1 MKHHLLLAVSAGIFL
16 AACNND
22 NNSTSTT
29 TDSVTTTE
37 TSTTNPGMTDNSTTG
52 ADTGMGNTG
61 AAAPA
66 ASATP
71 LNEADKQMAMKAA
84 QGNMMEIESSNLAL
98 QNSTNDRV
106 KAYANMM
113 ITDHTKAGDQMKSM
127 AAAKGLTLPD
137 SLDKQGRNHLEAM
150 RKMKGAAFDRHYMK
164 MMVDDHV
171 KTVDLFKRGSTNAAD
186 ADLKNFF
193 SANLPVIQMHADSA
207 KAISKAKM

>member
-1 MKHHLLLAVSAGIFL
+1 MKHYLLLTLGAGLFL
-16 AACNND
+16 SACNSDDSN
-22 NNSTSTT
+22 TSTT
-29 TDSVTTTE
+29 TDSTTTTE
-37 TSTTNPGMTDNSTTG
+37 TSTTNPGMTDTG
-52 ADTGMGNTG
+52 MGGMRTDTGMGTG
-61 AAAPA
+61 AAPM
-66 ASATP
+66 SSTP
-71 LNEADKQMAMKAA
+71 LAEADKQMAMKAA

-98 QNSTNDRV
+98 QNSTNDRI

-137 SLDKQGRNHLEAM
+137 SLDKKGRSHMESM
-150 RKMKGAAFDRHYMK
+150 RKMKGAAFDRHYMQ

-171 KTVDLFKRGSTNAAD
+171 KTVDLFKKGSTGATD

-193 SANLPVIQMHADSA
+193 STNLPTIQMHADSA